1 MAHIFFF
8 KRVNGDRLSL
18 TLFERER
25 EARQGRARQGRAM
38 THFDRSDNRSVGA
51 LIFPLLYKVEYGI
64 NLPFPVRGDRG
75 GGTIE
80 IKVSGSG
87 YGSHHLQDVI

>member
-51 LIFPLLYKVEYGI
+51 PFFPLCDNREAKFERLKRFFYIVKG
-64 NLPFPVRGDRG
+64 
-75 GGTIE
+75 
-80 IKVSGSG
+80 
-87 YGSHHLQDVI
+87 

>member
-25 EARQGRARQGRAM
+25 EARQGRARQGRA
-38 THFDRSDNRSVGA
+38 FEG
-51 LIFPLLYKVEYGI
+51 E
-64 NLPFPVRGDRG
+64 RGKG
-75 GGTIE
+75 KAG
-80 IKVSGSG
+80 
-87 YGSHHLQDVI
+87 

>member
-38 THFDRSDNRSVGA
+38 THFDRSGNRSVGA
-51 LIFPLLYKVEYGI
+51 PFLPLYHECAAKGSTGFHVQQKEA
-64 NLPFPVRGDRG
+64 PVSM
-75 GGTIE
+75 I
-80 IKVSGSG
+80 
-87 YGSHHLQDVI
+87 L